1 MTTLE
6 IVLFMAFLVSN
17 ARTHNRSTIHKYKEK
32 MNEYVNDELQTF
44 RKTRKPDIGGGRVLF
59 FLYKKVNGK
68 TVRSVESMHRSKKLH
83 NGWLD
88 CTLPLK
94 VGFHGWQ
101 QKMDTLFVKKMEEA
115 YSNTAERVQFVIVRW
130 FGADQGYVAA
140 KMSIPEAAKV
150 IHMYLI
156 RLTEE
161 TQCIELKDITLVGHS
176 LGAQLAG
183 AVGNRIRGD
192 IGKIVALDPAYPL
205 FWETALDAVS
215 RSSARWVVG
224 VHTNP
229 GYYGVDWNVGHVD
242 FWANMG
248 ESPSASCIHP
258 DKTQRGHHLFPPKG
272 ANIYFDYGD
281 PLVLQL
287 SCSHVMSIHLFF
299 DSVRNPE
306 KLMAQECDCTHTSHC
321 EFRSGESLLSVFF
334 NEMTSVPG
342 QFCFFIS

>member
-192 IGKIVALDPAYPL
+192 IGKIV
-205 FWETALDAVS
+205 
-215 RSSARWVVG
+215 
-224 VHTNP
+224 
-229 GYYGVDWNVGHVD
+229 
-242 FWANMG
+242 
-248 ESPSASCIHP
+248 
-258 DKTQRGHHLFPPKG
+258 GHHLFPPKG